1 MLPAFF
7 MVLALQLESRSQTAL
22 DRLAEAKQAL
32 DAVSMPTG
40 DAANWLANL
49 RRDFQELQA
58 AFVAQSSKPAAAAT
72 LPGSSVTGETTAVS
86 VGSSP
91 QPVGTSGT
99 TSRPESAMDWRTR
112 YSVVDGDLIVLLG
125 PSGVASPRGS
135 VALDATTQEPLLA
148 FRSKLEQFYATAL
161 GQTPSSPGTRE
172 LPQPQDHGDSAL
184 FDRVERILNEA
195 LARENDTGLGSAGKV
210 TMSRADVNEILAN
223 LAQLKTALRA
233 ASGR

>member
-1 MLPAFF
+1 VLPAFF
-7 MVLALQLESRSQTAL
+7 MVLALQLEPSTQTAL

-49 RRDFQELQA
+49 RRDFQELQT
-58 AFVAQSSKPAAAAT
+58 AFVAQSSKPAAAA

-184 FDRVERILNEA
+184 FDRIERMLNEA
-195 LARENDTGLGSAGKV
+195 LGRENGRGLESAGKV
-210 TMSRADVNEILAN
+210 TMSRAEVNEILAN
-223 LAQLKTALRA
+223 LAQLKAALRA
-233 ASGR
+233 AYGR